1 MASSFPRRSTGVQN
15 LPEKAAWMRVLGK
28 EALAALRKG
37 DSSCAEQAI
46 SECLRV
52 ANPGCLNV
60 GRPEC
65 SGTENLTPRG
75 RESECLN
82 AGNSNG
88 PTSETRMKTQMVRHR
103 KPECQKPECHD
114 GGSPN
119 GRGGLRAALRACK
132 SCSIPKSLALGA
144 FLAQNWRFLHLVWE
158 CNVLPFPRSGVFL
171 CGYQRFQAG
180 GAGNVENRRKSGCRT
195 SVRSRSA
202 RRRGGMALRGGA
214 VARSVRRCGD
224 TACAAAS
231 GCQPSYTAI

>member
-1 MASSFPRRSTGVQN
+1 MASSFPRRSTSVQN
-15 LPEKAAWMRVLGK
+15 LPEKAAWMRILGK
-28 EALAALRKG
+28 EALAAPPERRFQLRRTG
-37 DSSCAEQAI
+37 NIRMPQGRE
-46 SECLRV
+46 
-52 ANPGCLNV
+52 PGMSQCWKT
-60 GRPEC
+60 RMFRHREPDA
-65 SGTENLTPRG
+65 RG

-82 AGNSNG
+82 ANRYTYR
-88 PTSETRMKTQMVRHR
+88 TSETRIKTQMVRHR

-114 GGSPN
+114 GGSPS

-132 SCSIPKSLALGA
+132 SCGIPKSLALGA
-144 FLAQNWRFLHLVWE
+144 SLAQNWRFLHLVWE

-171 CGYQRFQAG
+171 CGCQRFQAG
-180 GAGNVENRRKSGCRT
+180 GAGNVENRRKSGRRT

-231 GCQPSYTAI
+231 GCQLSYASI